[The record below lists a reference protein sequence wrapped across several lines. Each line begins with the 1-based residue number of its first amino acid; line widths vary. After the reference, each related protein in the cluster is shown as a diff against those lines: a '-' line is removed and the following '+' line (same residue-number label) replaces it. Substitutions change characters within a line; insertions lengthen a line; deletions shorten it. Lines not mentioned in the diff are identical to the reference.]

1 MKKKLYILGSSSLLC
16 FLLIALVI
24 FLQGSI
30 FPTKALAQSACR
42 PVDYFLILDNSG
54 TMQDTS
60 GTTSKEDASI
70 NALENYVNAVSLN
83 PTNRLSFVTFS
94 PSAVLNT
101 ALTTDYTGIKSDI
114 DNTFGNYDYKKCTQC
129 GIDKAEKQAEDNGLP
144 SNLKIAVL
152 ITDGESN
159 WTENSF
165 DPDPL
170 NTALGNQAAIQ
181 SAIDAHGF
189 SGMIFNTI
197 GVDTPGSPSANFSFL
212 KQIAKDTGGQYY
224 NATSGDQINLL
235 TGQIANATYCQPP
248 PATYNIV
255 NLNFGI
261 TNLFPWYQST
271 CGDIRVDNGIDDHL
285 PAGKTAITTNAT
297 CTNQALGYTGDT
309 PPKLGQG
316 TISLSGQT
324 IGGNSYPELFTRSQ
338 LETSYSSLLAK
349 AQSASLTPT
358 NLSTVCILSNCTL
371 PNNLAHG
378 IYVANG
384 NVTLNAYNFNNL
396 ANYVFL
402 INGDLTVNGNITV
415 PNGSTALFSTAKNIV
430 VDASVGS
437 APGSSTT
444 SLEGWYI
451 AGQSFIVNT
460 AGNCNDLQLNVAGSV
475 IVNAQNSGG
484 RFLNNRDLCANDAT
498 YPTISFSQRI
508 DMILNAP
515 QFLKKQQTISQ
526 ELAP

>member
-16 FLLIALVI
+16 FSLIVLAL
-24 FLQGSI
+24 FLQGSF
-30 FPTKALAQSACR
+30 FPTKALAQTACR

-54 TMQDTS
+54 SMQDTS
-60 GTTSKEDASI
+60 GAALKEDAAITS
-70 NALENYVNAVSLN
+70 LENFVDAVSLN
-83 PTNRLSFVTFS
+83 PTNRLSFLTFS
-94 PSAVLNT
+94 PSAILNT
-101 ALTTDYTGIKSDI
+101 ALTSDYAGIKGDI
-114 DNTFGNYDYKKCTQC
+114 DNTFGNFDYKKCTQC
-129 GIDKAEKQAEDNGLP
+129 GIDEAENQAEANGLP

-152 ITDGESN
+152 ITDGQSN
-159 WTENSF
+159 WTENSS

-170 NTALGNQAAIQ
+170 NTALGTQAAIQ

-197 GVDTPGSPSANFSFL
+197 GVDTPGSPSADFSFL
-212 KQIAKDTGGQYY
+212 QQISKDTGGQYY
-224 NATSGDQINLL
+224 YASSGDQINLL

-248 PATYNIV
+248 PATHNIV

-271 CGDIRVDNGIDDHL
+271 CGDIRDDNGIDDHL
-285 PAGKTAITTNAT
+285 PAGETAITTNAT
-297 CTNQALGYTGDT
+297 CTNQAIGYTGDT

-316 TISLSGQT
+316 TISVSGQT
-324 IGGNSYPELFTRSQ
+324 IGGFSYPELFTPSQ

-349 AQSASLTPT
+349 AQNASLTLT
-358 NLSTVCILSNCTL
+358 DLSTVCNLSNCTL
-371 PNNLAHG
+371 PNNLVHG
-378 IYVANG
+378 LYVANG
-384 NVTLNAYNFNNL
+384 NVILNAYNFNNL
-396 ANYVFL
+396 ANYVIL
-402 INGDLTVNGNITV
+402 INGDLTVKGNITV
-415 PNGSTALFSTAKNIV
+415 PNGSTALISTAKNIV

-437 APGSSTT
+437 TPGSSAT

-451 AGQSFIVNT
+451 AGQSFIVNS

-484 RFLNNRDLCANDAT
+484 TFLNNRDLCGNDAT
-498 YPTISFSQRI
+498 DPTISFSQRL

-515 QFLKKQQTISQ
+515 QFIKKQQTISQ